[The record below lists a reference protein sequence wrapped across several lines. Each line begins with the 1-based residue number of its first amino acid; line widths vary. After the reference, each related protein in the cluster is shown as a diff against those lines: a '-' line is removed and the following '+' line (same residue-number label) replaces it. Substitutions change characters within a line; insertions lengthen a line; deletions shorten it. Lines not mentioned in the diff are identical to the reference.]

1 MILAGGNTSWRCV
14 KRNCPGRIIVN
25 EIDNVVTSSEH
36 NHEPESGGNES
47 KQFVSEIH
55 HRAVEK
61 KIIPRNT
68 ATLRSSV

>member
-47 KQFVSEIH
+47 KQYLY